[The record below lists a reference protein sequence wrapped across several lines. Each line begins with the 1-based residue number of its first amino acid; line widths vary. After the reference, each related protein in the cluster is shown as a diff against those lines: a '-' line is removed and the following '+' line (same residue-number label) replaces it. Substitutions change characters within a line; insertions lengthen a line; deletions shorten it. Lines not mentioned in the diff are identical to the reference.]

1 MSKDTKQKE
10 VYEMQAVSRN
20 IGTSTPK
27 PTRVVATLISP
38 NQNGDSINVASV
50 DTTPLGSYK
59 EEK

>member
-1 MSKDTKQKE
+1 
-10 VYEMQAVSRN
+10 MQAVSRN